1 MGLLTAVLVGYLLP
15 KLTSQALE
23 PYLPDSGFGN
33 VCVLAALPLLLVIAV
48 VLEIGLGYW

>member
-1 MGLLTAVLVGYLLP
+1 MGVLLAWLMCGILPLLV
-15 KLTSQALE
+15 SRALE